1 MLDDS
6 VINCATGV
14 SLFMHE
20 EKPLVDKE
28 YVLEKF
34 PGKGGW
40 TYARIPEVP
49 LQKNSPFGWAK
60 VRGFIDSFELKSY
73 KLMPMGDSSL
83 FLPVKAAIRK
93 KIKKEAGDT
102 VHVVLYDDE
111 LPSEVPQEIIDCL
124 ESEPE
129 AKEKFWK
136 LSDDQ
141 RRFRLNIIYSTKDEE
156 SKVKAIVR
164 MIKELSKKQ

>member
-1 MLDDS
+1 
-6 VINCATGV
+6 
-14 SLFMHE
+14 
-20 EKPLVDKE
+20 
-28 YVLEKF
+28 
-34 PGKGGW
+34 
-40 TYARIPEVP
+40 
-49 LQKNSPFGWAK
+49 
-60 VRGFIDSFELKSY
+60 
-73 KLMPMGDSSL
+73 MPMGDSSL